1 MNKKFLKEKE
11 GEKMIINRE
20 GKTFHYN
27 GKKYHVGDRVR
38 VLEGDDYA
46 GLIGTITEIR
56 DGEDKETENETPDV
70 YCCFDEPETPEAI
83 LEIEERFSD
92 LYDEPKALEDICLD
106 EVIMDPDFFGDPI

>member
-1 MNKKFLKEKE
+1 
-11 GEKMIINRE
+11 MIINRA
-20 GKTFHYN
+20 GKPFYHN
-27 GKKYHVGDRVR
+27 GKQYHVGDRVR

-46 GLIGTITEIR
+46 GLSGTITEIR

-106 EVIMDPDFFGDPI
+106 EVIMDPDFLEILSDNDILSR